1 MISFNHWQHSR
12 KAKVLQTLRT
22 ADMASHLMFILPE
35 MSEKTMTDSVN
46 FSQLCSSCM
55 VGLPNFMLQ
64 IRWTPLL

>member
-46 FSQLCSSCM
+46 YFHNSA
-55 VGLPNFMLQ
+55 
-64 IRWTPLL
+64 LLVW

>member
-22 ADMASHLMFILPE
+22 ADMASHLIMFILPE

-46 FSQLCSSCM
+46 YFHNSA
-55 VGLPNFMLQ
+55 
-64 IRWTPLL
+64 LLVW